1 MSTATFPAGTY
12 NFDRPSAGVG
22 LTRRGRLARTLLV
35 LSLSIVLGA
44 GFAMKAGAGNNVAG
58 VNANSSASAQSL
70 KAAKINGSSAS
81 NNGASD
87 AAKSYVVVTVAAG
100 ETLWSLAS
108 QMADGGDVQSLVADI
123 ASANSLSG
131 VDVEAGQK
139 LRVPI
144 K

>member
-12 NFDRPSAGVG
+12 NFDRPSAG

-35 LSLSIVLGA
+35 LSLSVVLGA
-44 GFAMKAGAGNNVAG
+44 GFAMNAGAGDSAG
-58 VNANSSASAQSL
+58 GSGALS
-70 KAAKINGSSAS
+70 AAKINGSS
-81 NNGASD
+81 D
-87 AAKSYVVVTVAAG
+87 VKSYVVVTVAAG

-108 QMADGGDVQSLVADI
+108 QMADGGDVQALVAEI

-139 LRVPI
+139 LRIPV

>member
-1 MSTATFPAGTY
+1 
-12 NFDRPSAGVG
+12 
-22 LTRRGRLARTLLV
+22 
-35 LSLSIVLGA
+35 VLGA

-81 NNGASD
+81 
-87 AAKSYVVVTVAAG
+87 KSYVVVTVAAG

-123 ASANSLSG
+123 ASANSLNG

>member
-12 NFDRPSAGVG
+12 NFDRPSGG
-22 LTRRGRLARTLLV
+22 LTRRGRLARTLV
-35 LSLSIVLGA
+35 GLSLSIVLGA
-44 GFAMKAGAGNNVAG
+44 GFAMKAGAGDAG
-58 VNANSSASAQSL
+58 ASGSNALS
-70 KAAKINGSSAS
+70 AAKINGSS
-81 NNGASD
+81 D
-87 AAKSYVVVTVAAG
+87 VKSYVVVTVAPG

-108 QMADGGDVQSLVADI
+108 QMADGGDVQTLVADI

>member
-12 NFDRPSAGVG
+12 NFDRPSAGVC

-44 GFAMKAGAGNNVAG
+44 GFAMKAGAGDAG
-58 VNANSSASAQSL
+58 ASGSDALS
-70 KAAKINGSSAS
+70 AAKINGSS
-81 NNGASD
+81 D
-87 AAKSYVVVTVAAG
+87 AKSYIVVTVAAG

-108 QMADGGDVQSLVADI
+108 QMADGGDVQTLVADI
-123 ASANSLSG
+123 ASANSLNG

>member
-12 NFDRPSAGVG
+12 NFDRPSAGVC

-44 GFAMKAGAGNNVAG
+44 GFAMKAGAGDAVANG
-58 VNANSSASAQSL
+58 NGALS
-70 KAAKINGSSAS
+70 AAKINGSS
-81 NNGASD
+81 D
-87 AAKSYVVVTVAAG
+87 AAKSYIVVTVASG

-108 QMADGGDVQSLVADI
+108 QMADGGDVQSLVAEI
-123 ASANSLSG
+123 ASANSLDNA
-131 VDVEAGQK
+131 DVTAGQK
-139 LRVPI
+139 LRIPV

>member
-1 MSTATFPAGTY
+1 
-12 NFDRPSAGVG
+12 
-22 LTRRGRLARTLLV
+22 LV

-44 GFAMKAGAGNNVAG
+44 GFAMKAGAGDAG
-58 VNANSSASAQSL
+58 ASGSNALS
-70 KAAKINGSSAS
+70 AAKINGSSDVAL
-81 NNGASD
+81 GAE
-87 AAKSYVVVTVAAG
+87 KSYVVITVAAG

-108 QMADGGDVQSLVADI
+108 QMADGGDVQTLVADI

-139 LRVPI
+139 LRIPI

>member
-12 NFDRPSAGVG
+12 NFDRPSAGVC

-44 GFAMKAGAGNNVAG
+44 GFAMKAGAGDAG
-58 VNANSSASAQSL
+58 ASSSDALS
-70 KAAKINGSSAS
+70 AAKINGSS
-81 NNGASD
+81 D
-87 AAKSYVVVTVAAG
+87 AKTYIVVTVAAG

-108 QMADGGDVQSLVADI
+108 AMADGGDVQTLVADI
-123 ASANSLSG
+123 ASANSLNG

-139 LRVPI
+139 LRIPI

>member
-12 NFDRPSAGVG
+12 NFDRPSAG

-44 GFAMKAGAGNNVAG
+44 GFAMKAGAGDAG
-58 VNANSSASAQSL
+58 ASAGDPLS
-70 KAAKINGSSAS
+70 AAKINGSSAA
-81 NNGASD
+81 N
-87 AAKSYVVVTVAAG
+87 SYVVVTVAAG

-108 QMADGGDVQSLVADI
+108 QMADGGDVQTLVADI

>member
-12 NFDRPSAGVG
+12 NFDRPSAG

-44 GFAMKAGAGNNVAG
+44 GFAMKAGAGNNDAL
-58 VNANSSASAQSL
+58 S
-70 KAAKINGSSAS
+70 AAKINGSS
-81 NNGASD
+81 D
-87 AAKSYVVVTVAAG
+87 VKSYVVITVAAG

-139 LRVPI
+139 LRIPV

>member
-12 NFDRPSAGVG
+12 NFDRPSDG

-58 VNANSSASAQSL
+58 ASGSNALS
-70 KAAKINGSSAS
+70 AAKINGSS
-81 NNGASD
+81 D
-87 AAKSYVVVTVAAG
+87 ATYVVVTVAAG

-108 QMADGGDVQSLVADI
+108 QMADGGDVQTLVADI

>member
-12 NFDRPSAGVG
+12 NFDRPSAG

-44 GFAMKAGAGNNVAG
+44 GFAMKAGAGDAG
-58 VNANSSASAQSL
+58 ASGSDALS
-70 KAAKINGSSAS
+70 AAKINGSS
-81 NNGASD
+81 D
-87 AAKSYVVVTVAAG
+87 AKSYVVVTVAAG

-108 QMADGGDVQSLVADI
+108 QMADGGDVQSLVAEI

-139 LRVPI
+139 LRIPV

>member
-12 NFDRPSAGVG
+12 NFDRPSAG

-44 GFAMKAGAGNNVAG
+44 GFAMKAGAGDPL
-58 VNANSSASAQSL
+58 S
-70 KAAKINGSSAS
+70 AAKINGSSDS
-81 NNGASD
+81 VSV
-87 AAKSYVVVTVAAG
+87 AKSYVVVTVASG

-108 QMADGGDVQSLVADI
+108 AMADGGDVQALVADI
-123 ASANSLSG
+123 ASANSLKG
-131 VDVEAGQK
+131 VDVTAGQK
-139 LRVPI
+139 LRIPV

>member
-12 NFDRPSAGVG
+12 NFDRPSAGVC

-44 GFAMKAGAGNNVAG
+44 GFAMKAGAGDAG
-58 VNANSSASAQSL
+58 ASGSDALS
-70 KAAKINGSSAS
+70 AAKINGSS
-81 NNGASD
+81 D
-87 AAKSYVVVTVAAG
+87 ATYVVVTVAAG

-108 QMADGGDVQSLVADI
+108 QMADGGDVQTLVADI

>member
-12 NFDRPSAGVG
+12 NFDRPSAGVC

-44 GFAMKAGAGNNVAG
+44 GFAMKAGAGD
-58 VNANSSASAQSL
+58 SL
-70 KAAKINGSSAS
+70 SAAKINGSS
-81 NNGASD
+81 D
-87 AAKSYVVVTVAAG
+87 AKSYVVVTVASG

-108 QMADGGDVQSLVADI
+108 AMADGGDVQALVADI
-123 ASANSLSG
+123 ASANSLKG
-131 VDVEAGQK
+131 VDVTAGQK
-139 LRVPI
+139 LRIPV

>member
-12 NFDRPSAGVG
+12 NFDRPSAGVC

-44 GFAMKAGAGNNVAG
+44 GFAMKAGAGDAG
-58 VNANSSASAQSL
+58 ASGSDALS
-70 KAAKINGSSAS
+70 AAKINGSS
-81 NNGASD
+81 D
-87 AAKSYVVVTVAAG
+87 AKSYVVVTVASG

-108 QMADGGDVQSLVADI
+108 AMADGGDVQALVADI

-139 LRVPI
+139 LRIPI

>member
-12 NFDRPSAGVG
+12 NFDRPSAGVC

-35 LSLSIVLGA
+35 LSLSILLGA
-44 GFAMKAGAGNNVAG
+44 GFAMKAGAGDAG
-58 VNANSSASAQSL
+58 ASGSNALS
-70 KAAKINGSSAS
+70 AAKINGSS
-81 NNGASD
+81 D
-87 AAKSYVVVTVAAG
+87 VAKTYIVVTVASG

-108 QMADGGDVQSLVADI
+108 AMADGGDVQALVADI

-131 VDVEAGQK
+131 VDVTAGQK
-139 LRVPI
+139 LRIPV

>member
-12 NFDRPSAGVG
+12 NFDRPSAGVC

-44 GFAMKAGAGNNVAG
+44 GFAMKAGAGDAG
-58 VNANSSASAQSL
+58 ASGGDALS
-70 KAAKINGSSAS
+70 AAKINGSS
-81 NNGASD
+81 D
-87 AAKSYVVVTVAAG
+87 AKSYVVVTVAAG

-108 QMADGGDVQSLVADI
+108 QMADGGDVQALVADI

-139 LRVPI
+139 LRIPV

>member
-12 NFDRPSAGVG
+12 NFDRPSAGVC

-44 GFAMKAGAGNNVAG
+44 GFAMKAGAGDPL
-58 VNANSSASAQSL
+58 S
-70 KAAKINGSSAS
+70 AAKINGSS
-81 NNGASD
+81 D
-87 AAKSYVVVTVAAG
+87 VKSYVVVTVAAG

-108 QMADGGDVQSLVADI
+108 QMAYGGDVQSLVSEI
-123 ASANSLSG
+123 ASANSLNG
-131 VDVEAGQK
+131 VDIEAGQK

>member
-12 NFDRPSAGVG
+12 NFDQPSAGVC

-44 GFAMKAGAGNNVAG
+44 GFAMKAGAGDAG
-58 VNANSSASAQSL
+58 ASGSDALS
-70 KAAKINGSSAS
+70 AAKINGSS
-81 NNGASD
+81 D
-87 AAKSYVVVTVAAG
+87 VAKTYIVVTVAAG

-108 QMADGGDVQSLVADI
+108 QMADGGDVQALVADI

>member
-12 NFDRPSAGVG
+12 NFDRPSAGVC

-44 GFAMKAGAGNNVAG
+44 GFAMKAGAGNNDPL
-58 VNANSSASAQSL
+58 S
-70 KAAKINGSSAS
+70 AAKINGF
-81 NNGASD
+81 SD
-87 AAKSYVVVTVAAG
+87 ATYVVVTVAAG

-108 QMADGGDVQSLVADI
+108 QMADGGDVQTLVADI
-123 ASANSLSG
+123 ASANSLNG

>member
-70 KAAKINGSSAS
+70 KAAKINGSSAANS
-81 NNGASD
+81 GAND
-87 AAKSYVVVTVAAG
+87 AKSYVVVTVAAG

-108 QMADGGDVQSLVADI
+108 QMADGGDVQALVADI
-123 ASANSLSG
+123 ASANSLNG

>member
-12 NFDRPSAGVG
+12 NFDRPSAGVC

-44 GFAMKAGAGNNVAG
+44 GFAMKAGAGDAG
-58 VNANSSASAQSL
+58 ASDSNALS
-70 KAAKINGSSAS
+70 AAKINGSS
-81 NNGASD
+81 D
-87 AAKSYVVVTVAAG
+87 AKTYIVVTVAAG

-108 QMADGGDVQSLVADI
+108 AMADGGDVQTLVADI

-139 LRVPI
+139 LRIPV

>member
-12 NFDRPSAGVG
+12 NFDRPSAGVC

-44 GFAMKAGAGNNVAG
+44 GFAMKAGAGDAG
-58 VNANSSASAQSL
+58 ASDSNALS
-70 KAAKINGSSAS
+70 AAKINGSS
-81 NNGASD
+81 D
-87 AAKSYVVVTVAAG
+87 AKTYIVVTVAAG

-108 QMADGGDVQSLVADI
+108 AMADGGDVQALVADI
-123 ASANSLSG
+123 ASANSLKG
-131 VDVEAGQK
+131 VDVTAGQK

-144 K
+144 KYLGR